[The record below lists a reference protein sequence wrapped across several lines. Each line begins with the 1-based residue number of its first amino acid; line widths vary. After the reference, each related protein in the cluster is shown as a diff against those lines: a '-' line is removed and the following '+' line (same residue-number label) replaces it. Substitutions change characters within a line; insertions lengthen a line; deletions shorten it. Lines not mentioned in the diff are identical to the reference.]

1 MLVPWEQARVSRAER
16 RADAK
21 RRREAIHGTV
31 APIGLEGPEAFD
43 PGLTDRFLRPR
54 PDPVPD
60 TGRPVPSPLL
70 QPVGDDRLAMRDA
83 GRQPVM
89 VLPDSEW
96 VERDLLTDDEHEF
109 VEQLGRAW
117 NLLCDVVGSG
127 SSRSGDL
134 AEAAT
139 HVHALQNLVL
149 AQAAARAYPDRY
161 RLLGLEIVRDVEVG
175 E

>member
-21 RRREAIHGTV
+21 RRREAIYGTP

-43 PGLTDRFLRPR
+43 PGLTGRFLRPR

-60 TGRPVPSPLL
+60 TGRPVPSPVL
-70 QPVGDDRLAMRDA
+70 QPPGDS
-83 GRQPVM
+83 RQRVM
-89 VLPDSEW
+89 LLPDSEW
-96 VERDLLTDDEHEF
+96 VERDVLTDAEHEF

-127 SSRSGDL
+127 PSRPGDL
-134 AEAAT
+134 AEAAS

-161 RLLGLEIVRDVEVG
+161 RLLGLEIVRNVEVG